1 MKKSSVIF
9 IVIAVVI
16 GMGALVYFG
25 IRRARGVPVTSE
37 EISVPQVIVS
47 EIAREIEL
55 ADGIDL
61 VFWNSLEYQQIDLF
75 YQVMVLPWPK
85 DVVPWVRIKSF
96 HNGENIFFYLEWPD
110 ETKNERI
117 EIGSFS
123 DAGAVMFPLNENA
136 PASTLMM
143 GFMGQANI
151 WQWKAR
157 QNLEY
162 WTGLEER
169 TTYVDFYYPFEEEE
183 LFVVSKDEVVSA
195 ANDLISARVATVTRK
210 EEQIIDGMGIYE
222 GGVWRV
228 VFKRVMTTE
237 EPETA
242 AQFVA
247 STIRC
252 AFAVWDGANRDR
264 GGRKSIYNWVELV
277 IQ

>member
-1 MKKSSVIF
+1 MKKSSVIL

-16 GMGALVYFG
+16 GFGTLVYFG
-25 IRRARGVPVTSE
+25 IRRARGVPVMSE
-37 EISVPQVIVS
+37 EVATPQVIVA
-47 EIAREIEL
+47 EIAKEIEL
-55 ADGIDL
+55 ADGLDL
-61 VFWNSLEYQQIDLF
+61 EFWDSLDYQQIDLF

-85 DVVPWVRIKSF
+85 EVVPYVRIKSF
-96 HNGENIFFYLEWPD
+96 HNGEEIYFYMEWPD
-110 ETKNERI
+110 ESENAQI
-117 EIGSFS
+117 EIGTFS
-123 DAGAVMFPLNENA
+123 DAGAVMFPLGENA

-183 LFVVSKDEVVSA
+183 LFVVSKDPVVSA
-195 ANDLISARVATVTRK
+195 ANDLISVRVATVTLK
-210 EEQIIDGMGIYE
+210 AEQLVAGIGIHE
-222 GGVWRV
+222 DGVWRV
-228 VFKRVMTTE
+228 VLKRVMTTD
-237 EPETA
+237 EPRTD
-242 AQFVA
+242 AQFVE

-264 GGRKSIYNWVELV
+264 GGRKSISNWVELV